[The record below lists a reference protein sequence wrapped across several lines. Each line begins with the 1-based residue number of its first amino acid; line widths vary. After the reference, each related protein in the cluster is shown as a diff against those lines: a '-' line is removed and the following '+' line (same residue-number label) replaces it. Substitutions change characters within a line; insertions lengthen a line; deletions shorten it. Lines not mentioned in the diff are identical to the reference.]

1 MRTLVLLQSLCVAIC
16 LVLSGQSMAAPVDC
30 DPDPGT
36 DMLLT
41 YSDSVSCVFETSSDI
56 DVFRFQGNAGDQP
69 IIQLVSPVASISL
82 FDPQGAPLFTT
93 PTTRTARINTVILPE
108 TGVYTIVAT
117 AHINADNW
125 DYTLE
130 LPCLAG
136 RCANAPLPPTLGYT
150 AVSPCRIVD
159 TRFGIGGAFDA
170 DETRHFHVYGD
181 ISDQNKAG
189 GGAPA
194 DYPDEC
200 PFALGEADAVHI
212 NLAVVPMGPA
222 GQGGF
227 AAAWPW
233 GQPRPAASFINYT
246 AGVQTIANAGVVA
259 ATADSGDDPDISVYA
274 LRNVHIIIDVMG
286 YYTK

>member
-1 MRTLVLLQSLCVAIC
+1 MRALILFESLCVAIC
-16 LVLSGQSMAAPVDC
+16 LGLSGQSMAAPVDC

-36 DMLLT
+36 DMMLI
-41 YSDSVSCVFETSSDI
+41 YSDSVSCVFETSSDM
-56 DVFRFQGNAGDQP
+56 DVYRFQAKAGDQP
-69 IIQLVSPVASISL
+69 FIQLVSPSATIRL
-82 FDPQGAPLFTT
+82 FDPQGALLATHGGT
-93 PTTRTARINTVILPE
+93 TARINTVILPE

-117 AHINADNW
+117 AWPNAENW

-136 RCANAPLPPTLGYT
+136 RCANAPLPATLGYT
-150 AVSPCRIVD
+150 AVTPCRIVD
-159 TRFGIGGAFDA
+159 TRFGIGGSFSAG
-170 DETRHFHVYGD
+170 ETRHFHVYGD
-181 ISDQNKAG
+181 ISDQNKAS

-200 PFALGEADAVHI
+200 PFALGEPSAVHI

-222 GQGGF
+222 GQGGW

-233 GQPRPAASFINYT
+233 NQPQPAASFINYT

-259 ATADSGDDPDISVYA
+259 ATVSSGSDPDISVFA
-274 LRNVHIIIDVMG
+274 LRDVHIIIDVMG
-286 YYTK
+286 YYTD